1 MGKFNL
7 SLNITNFELLIAI
20 SVIIVLLLSIIWIVV
35 WIVKV
40 NKSNRLLKQIDR
52 KLETYIVN
60 KIVREN
66 VAELTCEK
74 AREDACNKSENLA
87 RVEPPKLKEDNS
99 KERDSLDNQEI
110 DVLREIQMAL
120 VSAGKT
126 LNKEDKELD
135 MCLARSGK
143 RFTRQELEDLISD

>member
-20 SVIIVLLLSIIWIVV
+20 SVIIVLLLSIIWIIV

-66 VAELTCEK
+66 IIEPTCEK
-74 AREDACNKSENLA
+74 AIEDRSHDDYKLVK
-87 RVEPPKLKEDNS
+87 VEGHKISEDNT
-99 KERDSLDNQEI
+99 KEEVSLEDQDI

-120 VSAGKT
+120 VNAGKT
-126 LNKEDKELD
+126 FNKEDRELD